1 MALGSR
7 IAGAMWVL
15 ACIACIGVIVPWG
28 FIELERNNKQR
39 QTEFW
44 FAGGLFVLVTI
55 PLSVWDVAM
64 HLRHYEN
71 PKLQRYIIRIIWM
84 VPIYSIDAWFGLKF
98 PDAAIYLDTVR
109 EC

>member
-1 MALGSR
+1 MSLNAADPRPRPIFLQYLLL
-7 IAGAMWVL
+7 VL
-15 ACIACIGVIVPWG
+15 SLSLSLREP
-28 FIELERNNKQR
+28 R
-39 QTEFW
+39 TEFW

-84 VPIYSIDAWFGLKF
+84 VPIYSIDAWFGLK
-98 PDAAIYLDTVR
+98 PVIWA
-109 EC
+109 